1 LRAACRR
8 GSFAPQKSGEEGM
21 NDQRAVGT
29 APGWFTI
36 TAIGAL
42 LWEMLGCGLFLA
54 TVLTDPAG
62 LPIDQRAAIL
72 ATPTWMNAAWSFA
85 VLVGLVGAV
94 LLLMKNRKSEPLLL
108 LSFLATLVQFSGM
121 FLVPQL
127 RNLVESDD
135 LFIPFVVAVICY
147 GIWHLAR
154 HARREGWLR

>member
-1 LRAACRR
+1 MDDNLNAH
-8 GSFAPQKSGEEGM
+8 
-21 NDQRAVGT
+21 T

-36 TAIGAL
+36 AAIGAL

-54 TVLTDPAG
+54 TVLTDPAS

-72 ATPTWMNAAWSFA
+72 ATPAWMNAAWSFA
-85 VLVGLVGAV
+85 VLVGLVGAA
-94 LLLMKNRKSEPLLL
+94 LLLMRNRKAEPLLL

-121 FLVPQL
+121 LLVPQL

-135 LFIPFVVAVICY
+135 LLIPFIVAVICY
-147 GIWHLAR
+147 GVWHLAR

>member
-1 LRAACRR
+1 MTVFTDPSAL
-8 GSFAPQKSGEEGM
+8 PL
-21 NDQRAVGT
+21 DQRV
-29 APGWFTI
+29 
-36 TAIGAL
+36 AI
-42 LWEMLGCGLFLA
+42 E
-54 TVLTDPAG
+54 
-62 LPIDQRAAIL
+62 
-72 ATPTWMNAAWSFA
+72 ATPIWMNAAWSFA

-94 LLLMKNRKSEPLLL
+94 LLLIRNRKAEPLLL
-108 LSFLATLVQFSGM
+108 LSFLAVLVQFSGM

>member
-1 LRAACRR
+1 
-8 GSFAPQKSGEEGM
+8 M
-21 NDQRAVGT
+21 NDERTVGT

-36 TAIGAL
+36 AAIGAL
-42 LWEMLGCGLFLA
+42 LWEILGCGMFLA
-54 TVLTDPAG
+54 TVFSDPTT

-85 VLVGLVGAV
+85 VLVGLAGAI
-94 LLLMKNRKSEPLLL
+94 LLVMKNRKAEPLLL
-108 LSFLATLVQFSGM
+108 LSFLATVVQFSGM
-121 FLVPQL
+121 VLVPKL

-135 LFIPFVVAVICY
+135 LLIPFIVAVICY

>member
-1 LRAACRR
+1 
-8 GSFAPQKSGEEGM
+8 M
-21 NDQRAVGT
+21 NDERAVGT

-36 TAIGAL
+36 AAIGAL
-42 LWEMLGCGLFLA
+42 LWEILGCGMFLA
-54 TVLTDPAG
+54 TVFSDPTT

-85 VLVGLVGAV
+85 VLVGLAGAI
-94 LLLMKNRKSEPLLL
+94 LLVMKNRKAEPLLL
-108 LSFLATLVQFSGM
+108 LSFLATVVQFSGM
-121 FLVPQL
+121 VLVPKL

-135 LFIPFVVAVICY
+135 LLIPFIVAVICY